1 MAEGSEEEPQE
12 GSWASFFA
20 KNKKGI
26 AAYLFIEVIP
36 RPRPNP
42 LPLPQAD
49 LSAVGLRLGG
59 ARQFAVLPLVANSSE
74 DTLIVRCIS
83 LYVLWK
89 MTA

>member
-1 MAEGSEEEPQE
+1 MSEGSEEEPEE

-36 RPRPNP
+36 DPAPNP
-42 LPLPQAD
+42 LPLPQA
-49 LSAVGLRLGG
+49 LSAVGLRLAR
-59 ARQFAVLPLVANSSE
+59 ARQFAVLPWVANNNE

-83 LYVLWK
+83 LCVLWK

>member
-1 MAEGSEEEPQE
+1 MSEGSEEEPEE

-26 AAYLFIEVIP
+26 AAYPFIEVIP
-36 RPRPNP
+36 DPAPNP
-42 LPLPQAD
+42 LPLPQA
-49 LSAVGLRLGG
+49 LSAVGLRLAR
-59 ARQFAVLPLVANSSE
+59 ARQFAVLPWVASNNE